1 MLESGPI
8 SSMQIEEL
16 KPRPVDFVSYD
27 PAGYAQN
34 ARCSPVTADTGLRKG
49 TSSSPEL
56 TL

>member
-1 MLESGPI
+1 ME
-8 SSMQIEEL
+8 IEEL

-27 PAGYAQN
+27 PAGNAQN